1 MSYNA
6 EDVYDLVQKLNRYRD
21 AYYNDNESLISDKEY
36 DILFD
41 NLVEMERETGIVLSD
56 SPTVTVGYK
65 VVSDLEEVEHEFPP
79 LLSLDKSKDLSD
91 MLKFMSNHPGL
102 VMAKM
107 DGLTCRITYRD
118 GKLYR
123 AETRGD
129 GYKGENVTHN
139 ICVVKNVPLTINQTD
154 EVIVDGEVIVT
165 RDTFAKL
172 REKFVDNKGNKY
184 KNPRNFASGSIRLHD
199 SSRAAE
205 RGLMFVAWKFVK
217 GSDYRHFSSRLNH
230 LEKLGFVVTP
240 YTELTSSMTI
250 DNYKVAVEMLQ
261 ERCDKLNYPIDGCV
275 FSYNVCE
282 YMDSLG
288 YTSHHSKAQ
297 IAFKF
302 YDDKYDT
309 VIRDIDWTIGKT
321 GALTPTAMF
330 DTVEID
336 GTDVSR
342 ASLHNLTI
350 MKQLNV
356 RKDCTARV
364 FKANMIIPQIESVD
378 NDGIADF
385 EIPTVCPICG
395 SQTSRIQ
402 ENDSEVLMC
411 LNTNCKGKLLGKL
424 CTFVSKQGLDIDG
437 LGENSLDLFIHFG
450 FLTKLSDVFKLRDHY
465 HFICNLDGWGVHS
478 TDKLMDAIEASK
490 DVTLEKFIAAL
501 SIPNIG
507 LTSAKTIAKHFDYSP
522 EAFYDA
528 ITGHYAWSLIDGFGE
543 KTEQDINDWY
553 HDNKEEF
560 EDLLSY
566 VRIKNQLVQS
576 PVVTNSPV
584 SGKTF
589 CITGTFNSGKREALK
604 TKIEQLGGIF
614 VDGVTKKTD
623 ILFVGDKA
631 GSKLKKAQDLNI
643 IIYDE
648 AKLIELLEAN

>member
-336 GTDVSR
+336 GTDVCR

-356 RKDCTARV
+356 RKNCTARV
-364 FKANMIIPQIESVD
+364 FKANMIIPQVDSVD
-378 NDGIADF
+378 DDGVADF
-385 EIPTVCPICG
+385 IIPDTCPICG
-395 SQTSRIQ
+395 GRTDIRKD
-402 ENDSEVLMC
+402 NDSEVLFC
-411 LNTNCKGKLLGKL
+411 TNPECKGKLLGRL
-424 CTFVSKQGLDIDG
+424 CTYVSKQGLDIEG
-437 LGENSLDLFIHFG
+437 LSEGKLQTLIDLGLVKCFADLYKLD
-450 FLTKLSDVFKLRDHY
+450 DHY
-465 HFICNLDGWGVHS
+465 EELVNLPGWGVNS
-478 TDKLMDAIEASK
+478 VEKLLNE
-490 DVTLEKFIAAL
+490 LEKYETTCEKYLTAL
-501 SIPNIG
+501 SIEG
-507 LTSAKTIAKHFDYSP
+507 VGSATAKELSRICNGNFELLRDMVDNNYDFTTIPGYGPALQKSI
-522 EAFYDA
+522 
-528 ITGHYAWSLIDGFGE
+528 ITFFKQHDFEELNYLKIVVPQQ
-543 KTEQDINDWY
+543 KVITTLND
-553 HDNKEEF
+553 K
-560 EDLLSY
+560 
-566 VRIKNQLVQS
+566 I
-576 PVVTNSPV
+576 

-589 CITGTFNSGKREALK
+589 CITGTFNESRSELQ
-604 TKIEQLGGIF
+604 TKLESLGGVF
-614 VDGVTKKTD
+614 VPSVTKKTE

-631 GSKLKKAQDLNI
+631 GSKLKKAQELGI

-648 AKLIELLEAN
+648 NQLKELLED